1 MEKEIVKA
9 LIEQYKHDE
18 FGMVD
23 IELTKDRVL
32 GIDFTNNSIVY
43 KESYLCV
50 EGDGVAAKIDYRII
64 ESVVV

>member
-9 LIEQYKHDE
+9 LIEQYKNDE
-18 FGMVD
+18 FGIVD

-32 GIDFTNNSIVY
+32 GIDVTNNSIVY
-43 KESYLCV
+43 KESHLCV
-50 EGDGVAAKIDYRII
+50 EGDGVAATIDYRII

>member
-1 MEKEIVKA
+1 MDKEIVKA

-18 FGMVD
+18 FGIVD

-32 GIDFTNNSIVY
+32 DIDVTNNSIVY
-43 KESYLCV
+43 KESYLFV
-50 EGDGVAAKIDYRII
+50 EGDGVAVAIDYRII

>member
-9 LIEQYKHDE
+9 LIEQYKQDE
-18 FGMVD
+18 FGIVD

-32 GIDFTNNSIVY
+32 GIDVTNNSIVY
-43 KESYLCV
+43 KESCLCI
-50 EGDGVAAKIDYRII
+50 EGDGVVATIDYRII